1 MSADPHDLAGAY
13 ALHAL
18 PDLERARYERHLA
31 TCEVCRA
38 DVGSYLEVAAQLGA
52 AVELAPPPGLR
63 DRVLAEVAALA
74 PPPAPPRPALAPA
87 PAPALAAAAAAPA
100 PPGRRRWLAPV
111 AASLASAAVA
121 VGVTLLGVRLADRPD
136 PADRALAILTQPGAT
151 TTPLESEAGVAGNL
165 VAAPGADEA
174 VVVLAEAPG
183 DEGTLTL
190 WTIRDGAPVWE
201 QPLDAPAPG
210 DATVAVLDDVDD
222 VAGVAVSLEPDAER
236 ADAPRGP
243 ILGQAA
249 LPG

>member
-1 MSADPHDLAGAY
+1 MTADPHDLAGAY

-38 DVGSYLEVAAQLGA
+38 DVASYLEVAAQLGA

-63 DRVLAEVAALA
+63 DRVLAEVAAIA
-74 PPPAPPRPALAPA
+74 PPPAPLRSAPALAPA
-87 PAPALAAAAAAPA
+87 PDPAPA
-100 PPGRRRWLAPV
+100 PAVATLPARRRWLAPV

-121 VGVTLLGVRLADRPD
+121 VGVTLVGVRLDDRPD

-151 TTPLESEAGVAGNL
+151 TTPLESDAGVEGNV

-174 VVVLAEAPG
+174 VVVLAEAPD

-201 QPLDAPAPG
+201 QPLAPPASG

-222 VAGVAVSLEPDAER
+222 AAGVAVSLEPDAER